1 MFRAVKNPLQVEVT
15 LKGKKVMVKPV
26 GISEPEK
33 LLYLTLARCEEF
45 LAQVFLQEKA
55 PVVSYAGLKLFF
67 RQRGWQ
73 VVEG

>member
-1 MFRAVKNPLQVEVT
+1 MFLAVKNPLQLEVT
-15 LKGKKVMVKPV
+15 LRGEKVMVKPV
-26 GISEPEK
+26 TKSEAEK
-33 LLYLTLARCEEF
+33 LVYRTLARCEEF

-55 PVVSYAGLKLFF
+55 PAVSYAKLKSFF